1 MVKREEGEKLAK
13 VSFMK
18 KKKKEHTSCN
28 LMNVNKHKGRDALK
42 SAHTVTLTLALPP
55 PPQCDCCALI
65 SACNYVFMAAHTVV
79 IVLNK

>member
-1 MVKREEGEKLAK
+1 
-13 VSFMK
+13 
-18 KKKKEHTSCN
+18 
-28 LMNVNKHKGRDALK
+28 MNVNKHKRRAALK

-79 IVLNK
+79 IVLNKWLGGGGLANVIFQAVSLS

>member
-1 MVKREEGEKLAK
+1 
-13 VSFMK
+13 
-18 KKKKEHTSCN
+18 
-28 LMNVNKHKGRDALK
+28 MNVNKHKGRAALK
-42 SAHTVTLTLALPP
+42 AAHTVTLTLALPP